1 MKKKIKNFIKKFKLF
16 YYQLKISR
24 EIQTF
29 ILWLKDIFTLESN
42 EMINIRKLIRFF
54 VFSLCF
60 FTIIFGITFIIVL
73 RSPKKI
79 HLPNFL
85 GMNVIEVLKELQD
98 KKLRVYIYEKHSKTI
113 PTYHIIA
120 QKPNSG
126 TIVKEKRTILITV
139 SRGKDIG
146 IMPNFEGKSLL
157 EARELLLKMF
167 SISENPLKISEI
179 KQFSKK
185 VPKGKIIEHTPKQAS
200 ILKGTENILFLT
212 SKGPSGEHFI
222 VENYRWLSYEN
233 IVKEI
238 ESFGIDVKIKKQYSD
253 DEELAN
259 KIFLQSVKPGSKLQ
273 KGSTITF
280 EVGLKLDLNKSLN
293 DLSAF
298 PILRAI
304 KINVPGKQEEK
315 EKKQTKTVELFVT
328 DKKEKRKI
336 LKEAI
341 PQGKQVKLPYKTI
354 GRGFVEVYIDD
365 SFFIKK
371 SF

>member
-1 MKKKIKNFIKKFKLF
+1 MKEKIKNLIKNFKSF
-16 YYQLKISR
+16 YYQLKMSK

-29 ILWLKDIFTLESN
+29 ILWLKDIFTLESD
-42 EMINIRKLIRFF
+42 EMINTRKLIRFF
-54 VFSLCF
+54 VFSIFF

-73 RSPKKI
+73 RYPKKI
-79 HLPNFL
+79 HLSNFL
-85 GMNVIEVLKELQD
+85 GRDVVEVLKELQE
-98 KKLRVYIYEKHSKTI
+98 KKLRVYIYEKRSQTI
-113 PTYHIIA
+113 PAYHIIA

-146 IMPNFEGKSLL
+146 TMPNFKGKSLL
-157 EARELLLKMF
+157 EARESLLKIF
-167 SISENPLKISEI
+167 SISESPLRISEI
-179 KQFSKK
+179 KQFSKET
-185 VPKGKIIEHTPKQAS
+185 PKGKIIEHTPKQKT

-212 SKGPSGEHFI
+212 SKGPSGSNLI
-222 VENYRWLSYEN
+222 VKNYRWLNYEN
-233 IVKEI
+233 IVE
-238 ESFGIDVKIKKQYSD
+238 ELEGFGIDVKIKKQYSD
-253 DEELAN
+253 NEALAN
-259 KIFLQSVKPGSKLQ
+259 KIFFQSVKPGNNLQ
-273 KGSTITF
+273 KGNTITF

-304 KINVPGKQEEK
+304 KINVPGKQKEEK
-315 EKKQTKTVELFVT
+315 RQTKIVELFVT

-341 PQGKQVKLPYKTI
+341 PEGKQVNLPYKTI

-365 SFFIKK
+365 LLFIKK